1 MISISYEYP
10 ETELYID
17 LAYLELLYCVVIY
30 FAGWSYWSALFL
42 WGWWNDLAVASG
54 AVKVEGLVGLFRYI
68 NREIGVT
75 DRDCIEHHPE
85 NKGCAVKGKAN
96 RQLNERKY

>member
-42 WGWWNDLAVASG
+42 WGWWDRLWWVGCSLQYSCIYILIYIYI
-54 AVKVEGLVGLFRYI
+54 VFYFDKVRVGGI
-68 NREIGVT
+68 MGME
-75 DRDCIEHHPE
+75 
-85 NKGCAVKGKAN
+85 K
-96 RQLNERKY
+96 